1 MHSACSRKAFS
12 MCSPQ
17 DTPAC
22 RACVGSRRWTACI
35 VQHKYPRPPHST
47 PPHSYTLPLRGN
59 SYNSQYSLRRTGL
72 GGASIMQCDQKQSLK
87 GTCRASLL
95 LWGRSWVAA
104 GSALPP
110 SLAEVI
116 QTFLWMIRTD
126 GSDSYPVFPSSALSR
141 IEWEGFVL

>member
-1 MHSACSRKAFS
+1 M
-12 MCSPQ
+12 
-17 DTPAC
+17 
-22 RACVGSRRWTACI
+22 
-35 VQHKYPRPPHST
+35 
-47 PPHSYTLPLRGN
+47 
-59 SYNSQYSLRRTGL
+59 
-72 GGASIMQCDQKQSLK
+72 
-87 GTCRASLL
+87 
-95 LWGRSWVAA
+95 AA